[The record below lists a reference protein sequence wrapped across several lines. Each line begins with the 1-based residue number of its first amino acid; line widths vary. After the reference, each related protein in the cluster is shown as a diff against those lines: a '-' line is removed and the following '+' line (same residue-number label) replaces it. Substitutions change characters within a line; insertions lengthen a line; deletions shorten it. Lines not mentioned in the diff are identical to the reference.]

1 MFAYYYSYSKNV
13 TISNK
18 NINMVQFAILVIVVV
33 GIAWYFGRHLNR
45 RKPLVVEP
53 LPANIN
59 GILEEH
65 VLYYTKLKSS
75 EQRRFSQRIAQF
87 LSGVSIKGI
96 GTEVNDIDRV
106 LVAAGAIIPVFGFD
120 EWEYYNL
127 NEVLLYPDSFNTN
140 FETAG
145 NERNILG
152 MVGWGY
158 MNGTMT
164 LSKPA
169 LHLGF
174 SNKTDKFNVSIH
186 EFVHL
191 IDKLDG
197 ATDGVPDYIIDKAYA
212 LPWLQ
217 MMHKEMKR
225 ISEDE
230 SDINPYG
237 LTNEAE
243 FYSVASEYFFERPA
257 LFKRKH
263 PELYKALS
271 DIFKQNPAHI

>member
-1 MFAYYYSYSKNV
+1 MIAFIILILIV
-13 TISNK
+13 T
-18 NINMVQFAILVIVVV
+18 AT
-33 GIAWYFGRHLNR
+33 GWYIATHLNR
-45 RKPLVVEP
+45 RKPLEP
-53 LPANIN
+53 EAIPANIAEL
-59 GILEEH
+59 LENK
-65 VLYYTKLKSS
+65 VLFYQRLAAEDK
-75 EQRRFSQRIAQF
+75 RRFESRVNSFLAQI
-87 LSGVSIKGI
+87 SIKGI
-96 GTEVNDIDRV
+96 GVEVTDEDRV
-106 LVAAGAIIPVFGFD
+106 LVAAGAIIPVFGFQG
-120 EWEYYNL
+120 WEYSNL
-127 NEVLLYPDSFNTN
+127 NEVLLYPNSFNQN
-140 FETAG
+140 FETMG
-145 NERNILG
+145 EGRSILG

-174 SNKTDKFNVSIH
+174 SNKTDKMNVGIH

-197 ATDGVPDYIIDKAYA
+197 ATDGVPDYVMDKAYA
-212 LPWLQ
+212 MPWLE
-217 MMHKEMKR
+217 MMHKEMER
-225 ISEDE
+225 MREDE

-263 PELYKALS
+263 PKLYEALS
-271 DIFKQNPAHI
+271 RIFKQDPARK